1 MMKVRILIALS
12 AMVVMSS
19 KQCASFAIISSKTQ
33 KKYHAQQP
41 QTPKTT
47 NQCKTKQAS
56 SKSSTTNTNTALYST
71 CTNLFLTKL
80 SNRFQGD
87 FDNHIQIL
95 ENDALQKAPREG
107 DGHEHIHC
115 TLVPITPSSSLLTE
129 LDVGEKE
136 VVMRI
141 AAFYFDG
148 IPSKIFRLR
157 FYLLYTVT
165 EKKSNEVEMELY
177 TLDHAIEKSI
187 REKSTSPQVW
197 NDILQTFVS
206 QQQQQQPTEHKM
218 FQKLQGC
225 DVAWSTSHSTTRH
238 SYLYHTSNYNSTTP
252 SLPSSSVKDNTAY
265 HAVMK
270 AVNGTILESQ
280 MMPGSYVHIQDEI
293 SFWENDFWLNDRGY
307 VVGKYGEEF
316 VYGNRE
322 GVPYKMTRVALFEM
336 EEEEEEEECWKRRV
350 VREDLAWTLGDA
362 FFSSNA
368 E

>member
-1 MMKVRILIALS
+1 
-12 AMVVMSS
+12 
-19 KQCASFAIISSKTQ
+19 
-33 KKYHAQQP
+33 
-41 QTPKTT
+41 
-47 NQCKTKQAS
+47 
-56 SKSSTTNTNTALYST
+56 
-71 CTNLFLTKL
+71 
-80 SNRFQGD
+80 
-87 FDNHIQIL
+87 
-95 ENDALQKAPREG
+95 
-107 DGHEHIHC
+107 
-115 TLVPITPSSSLLTE
+115 
-129 LDVGEKE
+129 
-136 VVMRI
+136 MRI

-165 EKKSNEVEMELY
+165 EKRNEVEMELY
-177 TLDHAIEKSI
+177 TLDHAIEKAI

-197 NDILQTFVS
+197 NDILQTFSS
-206 QQQQQQPTEHKM
+206 QQQQQQQQQQKTEHKM

-252 SLPSSSVKDNTAY
+252 SPPSSSSVKDNTAY

-336 EEEEEEEECWKRRV
+336 DEKEEEECWRRRV